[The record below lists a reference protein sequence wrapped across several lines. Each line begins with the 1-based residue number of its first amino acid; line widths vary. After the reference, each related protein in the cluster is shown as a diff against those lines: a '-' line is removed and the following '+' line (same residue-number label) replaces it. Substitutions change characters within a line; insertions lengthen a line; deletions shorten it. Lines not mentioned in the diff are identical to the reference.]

1 MAKTDKVVKETV
13 KRKRIIMLPEVKN
26 YIIQPNRITNAVYN
40 YTLIQEKI
48 FTAIMFYL
56 QEPISQSMKNVNIHQ
71 LDLFTRSE
79 KVRLTIP
86 LREIAKPRQY
96 GEVKEAMQQMAG
108 VVINIPYVDANEKKR
123 KKITN
128 LFNFD
133 VPEQA
138 EYQSS
143 VIIEMEKMVAEILID
158 IDKDPTN
165 QRPINY
171 TRYIY
176 EIAQNSR
183 NKYTA
188 RLYKI
193 ISSWKKKGG
202 FVIALNVLK
211 EQLGVT
217 DQYPNYYDFKRR
229 VLLPA
234 YEELL
239 EKADCWFNCK
249 GKDFEIR
256 DGKTVTH
263 LSFKVI
269 TPEFAEEDGKKTAY
283 IERILRDNYKF
294 TDADILSI
302 EMVLKSPEIER
313 QHIIKKIIEVSE
325 YISENEIGN
334 PKAYV
339 IKSLLTQFDK

>member
-1 MAKTDKVVKETV
+1 MAKSDKVGKETV

-56 QEPISQSMKNVNIHQ
+56 QEPINLSMKNVNIHQ
-71 LDLFTRSE
+71 LDLFTKSE

-108 VVINIPYVDANEKKR
+108 IVINIPYLDANEKKR

-171 TRYIY
+171 TLPLNFRAFKHTFNAYDIS
-176 EIAQNSR
+176 IS
-183 NKYTA
+183 KF
-188 RLYKI
+188 I
-193 ISSWKKKGG
+193 I
-202 FVIALNVLK
+202 ITQYAL
-211 EQLGVT
+211 
-217 DQYPNYYDFKRR
+217 
-229 VLLPA
+229 
-234 YEELL
+234 
-239 EKADCWFNCK
+239 
-249 GKDFEIR
+249 
-256 DGKTVTH
+256 
-263 LSFKVI
+263 
-269 TPEFAEEDGKKTAY
+269 
-283 IERILRDNYKF
+283 
-294 TDADILSI
+294 
-302 EMVLKSPEIER
+302 
-313 QHIIKKIIEVSE
+313 
-325 YISENEIGN
+325 YISRFLAIFFCKFRCDYFER
-334 PKAYV
+334 
-339 IKSLLTQFDK
+339 